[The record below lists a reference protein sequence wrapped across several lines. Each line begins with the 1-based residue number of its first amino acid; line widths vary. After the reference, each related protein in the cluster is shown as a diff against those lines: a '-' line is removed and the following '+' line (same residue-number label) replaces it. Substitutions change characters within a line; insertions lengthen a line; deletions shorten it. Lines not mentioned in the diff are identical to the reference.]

1 MSVTTACPPMSLPTA
16 KASFARLS
24 VNCGLSNRSLRYTV
38 LFSLF
43 GTSIPTTDL
52 PGTGASMRMS
62 AAARESLM
70 SSARPTIRLTL
81 TPWAGSSSY
90 RVTTGPQDMLFTVT
104 STPKL
109 RSVCCSFIA
118 VCRYS
123 SWEPASGFTLPFSS
137 RSTGGYRYSGIASAA
152 ADDASAAAFTSPASV
167 SALALSMRSFVRS
180 NSLLMT
186 FPVEVTTVRSGS
198 CGGVFAAALT
208 SNRPLRVFPLSTRT
222 KERAEGMDTAGAL
235 EDKASTGHFPVRKR
249 SRMASK
255 QRRWRGVISFHARC
269 SSPRTADSSS
279 IIRWRLSRGT
289 DSPRSIRARQ
299 VEHFAETEPYQSSAS
314 SHTRCWADAKM
325 DPQKSRRTARYRFKP
340 NTVQR

>member
-1 MSVTTACPPMSLPTA
+1 MEKSGYTP
-16 KASFARLS
+16 ARS
-24 VNCGLSNRSLRYTV
+24 
-38 LFSLF
+38 
-43 GTSIPTTDL
+43 PA
-52 PGTGASMRMS
+52 TGASRRDAGDREDGERGTGRVDS
-62 AAARESLM
+62 KTASEGLPLVNAA
-70 SSARPTIRLTL
+70 
-81 TPWAGSSSY
+81 
-90 RVTTGPQDMLFTVT
+90 
-104 STPKL
+104 
-109 RSVCCSFIA
+109 
-118 VCRYS
+118 
-123 SWEPASGFTLPFSS
+123 PFSVQS
-137 RSTGGYRYSGIASAA
+137 
-152 ADDASAAAFTSPASV
+152 
-167 SALALSMRSFVRS
+167 
-180 NSLLMT
+180 
-186 FPVEVTTVRSGS
+186 
-198 CGGVFAAALT
+198 GVFAAALT
-208 SNRPLRVFPLSTRT
+208 SSRPLRVFPLSTRT

-235 EDKASTGHFPVRKR
+235 EDKASTVHFPVRKR